1 MSDLPLYSRDRP
13 FVLEKAEYFYGP
25 PADVNR
31 FGVKYKLFMRSDEIQ
46 GRRKKLSLKV
56 AA

>member
-1 MSDLPLYSRDRP
+1 M
-13 FVLEKAEYFYGP
+13 LEKAEYFYGP